1 MVFLQVLR
9 EKGVQQKATGAF
21 DGAATDGN
29 AAAGEG
35 EHAGVRQGE
44 EERERC
50 EETAD
55 EGGRAAGA
63 MREMRIRVVSHR
75 HRRKTKKNKKK
86 PNPKV
91 NPSSSP
97 TRDRSSLFLP
107 ITGTAARNARGTIGI
122 ITGGTVPGP
131 GTGTGPRT
139 RAVNPS
145 FLCGANGGEPRRA
158 TRSCRR
164 RLGTGDRVDDG

>member
-1 MVFLQVLR
+1 MTSCFLKQVLR

-44 EERERC
+44 EEGERC
-50 EETAD
+50 EETAE
-55 EGGRAAGA
+55 EGGRAAGT

-86 PNPKV
+86 PQIQK
-91 NPSSSP
+91 
-97 TRDRSSLFLP
+97 LIHL
-107 ITGTAARNARGTIGI
+107 
-122 ITGGTVPGP
+122 
-131 GTGTGPRT
+131 
-139 RAVNPS
+139 
-145 FLCGANGGEPRRA
+145 
-158 TRSCRR
+158 RR
-164 RLGTGDRVDDG
+164 RPVTVHLSFFQSQVLRRGMRAGRLASSQAGLCRDQARVRAPGHVR

>member
-1 MVFLQVLR
+1 MFLKQVLR

-50 EETAD
+50 EETAE
-55 EGGRAAGA
+55 EGGRAAGT

-75 HRRKTKKNKKK
+75 HRRMTKKPK
-86 PNPKV
+86 PKV
-91 NPSSSP
+91 SPSP

-122 ITGGTVPGP
+122 ITGGTVRGP

>member
-1 MVFLQVLR
+1 MFFSQVLR

-55 EGGRAAGA
+55 EGGRTAGA
-63 MREMRIRVVSHR
+63 MREMRIRVVSHH
-75 HRRKTKKNKKK
+75 HRRMTKK

-91 NPSSSP
+91 KP
-97 TRDRSSLFLP
+97 SLFLP

-122 ITGGTVPGP
+122 ITGGTARGP

-145 FLCGANGGEPRRA
+145 FLCGANGREQRRA

>member
-44 EERERC
+44 EEGGRC
-50 EETAD
+50 EETAE

-75 HRRKTKKNKKK
+75 HRRMTKKPK
-86 PNPKV
+86 PKV
-91 NPSSSP
+91 SPSP

-122 ITGGTVPGP
+122 ITGGTAREP

-145 FLCGANGGEPRRA
+145 FLCGANGREHRRA

>member
-1 MVFLQVLR
+1 MTSCFFKQVLR

-44 EERERC
+44 EEGERC
-50 EETAD
+50 EETAE

-75 HRRKTKKNKKK
+75 HRRMTKKPK
-86 PNPKV
+86 PKV
-91 NPSSSP
+91 SPSP

-145 FLCGANGGEPRRA
+145 FLCGANGREPRRA

>member
-1 MVFLQVLR
+1 MTSCFLKQVLR
-9 EKGVQQKATGAF
+9 EKSVQQKATGAF

-44 EERERC
+44 EEGERW

-55 EGGRAAGA
+55 EGGRTAGA

-75 HRRKTKKNKKK
+75 HRRMTKKT
-86 PNPKV
+86 NPKV
-91 NPSSSP
+91 NPSPSP

-122 ITGGTVPGP
+122 ITGGTVRGP

-145 FLCGANGGEPRRA
+145 FLCGANGGERR
-158 TRSCRR
+158 
-164 RLGTGDRVDDG
+164 

>member
-1 MVFLQVLR
+1 MFLKQVLR

-29 AAAGEG
+29 APAGEG

-44 EERERC
+44 EEGERC

-55 EGGRAAGA
+55 EGGRTAGA

-75 HRRKTKKNKKK
+75 HRRMTKKPK
-86 PNPKV
+86 PKV
-91 NPSSSP
+91 SPSP

-122 ITGGTVPGP
+122 ITGGTVRGP

>member
-1 MVFLQVLR
+1 MFLKQVLR

-75 HRRKTKKNKKK
+75 HRRKTKKTKKK
-86 PNPKV
+86 QIQKLIHLRRRPV
-91 NPSSSP
+91 TVHLSFFQSQVLRRGMRAGRLVSSQA
-97 TRDRSSLFLP
+97 
-107 ITGTAARNARGTIGI
+107 G
-122 ITGGTVPGP
+122 
-131 GTGTGPRT
+131 
-139 RAVNPS
+139 
-145 FLCGANGGEPRRA
+145 LCGDQARVRA
-158 TRSCRR
+158 PGHVR
-164 RLGTGDRVDDG
+164 

>member
-1 MVFLQVLR
+1 MVLKQVLR

-50 EETAD
+50 EETAE
-55 EGGRAAGA
+55 EGGRAAGT

-91 NPSSSP
+91 NPS
-97 TRDRSSLFLP
+97 LFLP
-107 ITGTAARNARGTIGI
+107 IAGTAARNARGTIGI
-122 ITGGTVPGP
+122 ITGGTARGP

-145 FLCGANGGEPRRA
+145 FLCGANGGERRRA

>member
-1 MVFLQVLR
+1 MTSCFFKQVLR
-9 EKGVQQKATGAF
+9 EKSVQQKATGAF

-50 EETAD
+50 EETAE

-63 MREMRIRVVSHR
+63 MREMRIRVVSH
-75 HRRKTKKNKKK
+75 HQRRKTKKPK
-86 PNPKV
+86 PKV
-91 NPSSSP
+91 NPPSPSP

-107 ITGTAARNARGTIGI
+107 IAGTAARNARGTIGI

-131 GTGTGPRT
+131 GMGTGPRT

-145 FLCGANGGEPRRA
+145 FLCGANGGELCRA